1 MGAWRELCKG
11 VLVEALRFV
20 VAAWGESKHPSS
32 CKQNGEEATWICS
45 DQRDYWEAQARKCR
59 DRLVEAER
67 ANLELEAY
75 RSQRFWC
82 EPLFC
87 CVSILVSFLLGVF
100 LPVTVSSW
108 HRRVT
113 PRHSDRRLP
122 LEASVEIVDSE
133 VPASA
138 PKDVKELAAARLRAR
153 GLRG

>member
-59 DRLVEAER
+59 DRLVEAEL

-87 CVSILVSFLLGVF
+87 CGELPAGSFSPSDSFF
-100 LPVTVSSW
+100 L
-108 HRRVT
+108 
-113 PRHSDRRLP
+113 
-122 LEASVEIVDSE
+122 
-133 VPASA
+133 A
-138 PKDVKELAAARLRAR
+138 PQGYTQAL
-153 GLRG
+153 